1 MNKKGAFHIAI
12 ITGNYI
18 KSIKDLTSGFLRY
31 KAETKPLWNI
41 RFYAPSETQAARDWQ
56 QNVIAW
62 RPDGLVVAQKK
73 AIAYLAGHS
82 SVLL

>member
-12 ITGNYI
+12 ITGNGV
-18 KSIKDLTSGFLRY
+18 KAVKDLTSGFLRY

-41 RFYAPSETQAARDWQ
+41 KFFTSLETQTAVSWR

-62 RPDGLVVAQKK
+62 RPDGIVVAQKMR
-73 AIAYLAGHS
+73 
-82 SVLL
+82 